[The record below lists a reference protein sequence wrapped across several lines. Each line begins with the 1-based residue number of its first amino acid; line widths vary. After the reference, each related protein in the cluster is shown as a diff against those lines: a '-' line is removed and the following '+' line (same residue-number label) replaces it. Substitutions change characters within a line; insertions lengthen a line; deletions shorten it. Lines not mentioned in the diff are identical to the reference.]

1 MTAPAPLSRFL
12 GAGYAYAFLFDFCF
26 AYAIYTALFSLKGLT
41 VTEIGILIA
50 FWSASAIVLEL
61 PSGALSDWFDRRV
74 LLALAPLVK
83 ALTFVVWAMA
93 DGNFWLYGLGF
104 LFWSIGQALYSGTI
118 EAVFYE
124 RLDHEG
130 RAADYAAVYG
140 RISAAESLGIGSG
153 LLIGGFIA
161 AQGME
166 LSIWLSIPPM
176 LLCAISAVWLID
188 IRRNGD
194 EEDGDEPGYLENF
207 AIAWGEIK
215 RAPDLRRLALY
226 ITFGLILFEV
236 LEEFDQLYYLAVSL
250 PIWLYGVAGA
260 AGLAMTALGSVVA
273 HRLEHIGALPWLLPA
288 LGGVLLFVASF
299 GNNALYVVV
308 LEAAYIVVVP
318 ATVLAHA
325 RFQHILEGRSRA
337 TATSA
342 LEVAQNVTG
351 IVVTLG
357 FGVLA
362 EIIGVLPAYGWAGML
377 MLPVAIWAWV
387 LQRSGRSLF
396 SSGGNDH

>member
-50 FWSASAIVLEL
+50 FWSAAAIVLEL

-74 LLALAPLVK
+74 LLAIAPLVK
-83 ALTFVVWAMA
+83 ALTFVVWAIA

-118 EAVFYE
+118 EAVLYE

-130 RAADYAAVYG
+130 RATDYAAVYG
-140 RISAAESLGIGSG
+140 RVSAAESMGIGTG
-153 LLIGGFIA
+153 LLFGGFVA
-161 AQGME
+161 AQSME
-166 LSIWLSIPPM
+166 LSVWLSVPPM
-176 LLCAISAVWLID
+176 FLCAISAIWLTD
-188 IRRNGD
+188 VRRNG
-194 EEDGDEPGYLENF
+194 EAEDDEPGYLENF
-207 AIAWGEIK
+207 AIAWSEIK
-215 RAPDLRRLALY
+215 RSPDLRRIALY

-250 PIWLYGVAGA
+250 PIWLFGVAGA
-260 AGLAMTALGSVVA
+260 VGLALTALGSVVA
-273 HRLEHIGALPWLLPA
+273 HRLEHIRALPWLLPA
-288 LGGVLLFVASF
+288 LGGGLLVLASF
-299 GNNALYVVV
+299 GDNPLYVVV
-308 LEAAYIVVVP
+308 LEAAYIIVVP

-351 IVVTLG
+351 IAVTLA

-362 EIIGVLPAYGWAGML
+362 EFIGVLPAYGWAGFI
-377 MLPVAIWAWV
+377 MLPVAIWAWAM
-387 LQRSGRSLF
+387 QPSGRSLF
-396 SSGGNDH
+396 SSGQNDR